1 VSTYSGIGE
10 AVADRSEEGKL
21 VQRRAFLRSWLL
33 LLVAESPGH
42 GYELADRLNQWGFDL
57 PGPRPVYREL
67 RALEESGLA
76 QTIWAAPQSG
86 PAPRVYALTERGRA
100 ALDQAAQELSDME
113 ELLQG
118 FRRRYEGLGGR

>member
-1 VSTYSGIGE
+1 
-10 AVADRSEEGKL
+10 
-21 VQRRAFLRSWLL
+21 LL

-67 RALEESGLA
+67 RALEEAGLA

-86 PAPRVYALTERGRA
+86 PAPRVYALTEKGRA
-100 ALDQAAQELSDME
+100 ALDQAAQELTDME
-113 ELLQG
+113 DLLQG
-118 FRRRYEGLGGR
+118 FRRRYEALGRR